1 MEKQQLS
8 LTDWQRIFMG
18 DAPWIFLV
26 ELLYRALIVYFLLL
40 LFMRLMG
47 KRMASQMSW
56 SEMSVILMLGAATG
70 LPIQVPDKGLLPS
83 VVVFIVILALH
94 RGISLWTFKSRRA
107 ELVTYGDVVILLKDG
122 RLLPDGLKGAL
133 LSPHKIFASLRTK
146 GIEHLGQLRRVYAE
160 ASGDLTV
167 IKYRKPRPG
176 LLIIPQYDLSSGRY
190 RVAAGRFACSY
201 CGNIVVADY
210 KTAAGTCDFCGVA
223 CSWHEAVID
232 EAANT

>member
-1 MEKQQLS
+1 MEQQQLS

-26 ELLYRALIVYFLLL
+26 ELIYRALIVYFLLL

-83 VVVFIVILALH
+83 VVVFCAVLALH
-94 RGISLWTFKSRRA
+94 RGISFWNFRSRRA
-107 ELVTYGDVVILLKDG
+107 ELVTYGDVIILLEDG

-133 LSPHKIFASLRTK
+133 LSPHKIFASLRSK
-146 GIEHLGQLRRVYAE
+146 GVEHLGQLRRVYAE
-160 ASGDLTV
+160 AAGDLTL

-190 RVAAGRFACSY
+190 RVAQGYFACSY
-201 CGNIVVADY
+201 CGNVI
-210 KTAAGTCDFCGVA
+210 AAEHQPAAVECGFCGMA
-223 CSWHEAVID
+223 CSWYEAVVD
-232 EAANT
+232 EEKDT